1 MLQSFRSAR
10 NISSG
15 TRFFRNALQV
25 NPYEYIVRH
34 GVQKGFGN
42 ESAYNIAMINACR
55 ENDIEAIA
63 VTDHFRVKNS
73 QQLSQAAKDAG
84 IIVFPGFEAVSKD
97 GIHLLCLS
105 DLSTEPDQLERILV
119 ECGIYPQSGISPTS
133 KYVTVELLENYQQ
146 KCKSIFVAAHAAG
159 NGGLLRTLSGQQ
171 KTAAWTS
178 SALLACSLPSAAE
191 CAPSGLREII
201 LNKNPDYR
209 RDRPLAATNAQDASN
224 PQELNRTNFFSIK
237 MSDVTIKGLRQAFL
251 DPDSR
256 IRLESD
262 PLPEDHIEL
271 VSVAWN
277 GRFLDRSAIHC
288 NVNLNV
294 LIGGRGTGKSA
305 IVESIRY
312 VLGLYP
318 LGKEAAKT
326 DDGIIH

>member
-1 MLQSFRSAR
+1 MLQ
-10 NISSG
+10 
-15 TRFFRNALQV
+15 
-25 NPYEYIVRH
+25 
-34 GVQKGFGN
+34 
-42 ESAYNIAMINACR
+42 AMEDCFEHYRDN
-55 ENDIEAIA
+55 
-63 VTDHFRVKNS
+63 KK
-73 QQLSQAAKDAG
+73 QLLG
-84 IIVFPGFEAVSKD
+84 P
-97 GIHLLCLS
+97 
-105 DLSTEPDQLERILV
+105 
-119 ECGIYPQSGISPTS
+119 
-133 KYVTVELLENYQQ
+133 
-146 KCKSIFVAAHAAG
+146 
-159 NGGLLRTLSGQQ
+159 
-171 KTAAWTS
+171 AAWTS

-224 PQELNRTNFFSIK
+224 PQELNRTNFYSIK

-294 LIGGRGTGKSA
+294 LIGVRGTGKSA